1 LQNRRI
7 TLPDKDHRPMIKLL
21 TPVHW
26 KDYELI
32 DSGNF
37 EKLER
42 FGNQVLIRPEPQ
54 AVWDKSLEESEWI
67 QKSQATFRK
76 EKSDPEKGRWM
87 LNKGCREQWQIAYS
101 YRGMNIRM
109 RLGLTSF
116 RHIGV
121 FPEQGDNW
129 DFIFDRIK
137 SMKMTRPKVL
147 NLFAYTG
154 GASLAACAAG
164 AEVVHVDSV
173 KPVITWA
180 RENME
185 LSGLD
190 GIRWVVEDAL
200 KFVKRE
206 VRRGNRYQGI
216 ILDPPAYGRGADGE
230 KWVLEENIGEML
242 KLCSDLLDT
251 QENFFIMSLY
261 SMGFSSLISE
271 NLVHS
276 VFEKRDGIESGELFL
291 PDAFGKK
298 LPLGTVVRF

>member
-1 LQNRRI
+1 
-7 TLPDKDHRPMIKLL
+7 MIKLL
-21 TPVHW
+21 TPNNW

-42 FGNQVLIRPEPQ
+42 FGKQILTRPEPQ
-54 AVWDKSLEESEWI
+54 AVWDKSMPEAEWV
-67 QKSQATFRK
+67 KRSQANFRK
-76 EKSDPEKGRWM
+76 EKNDPEKGKWH
-87 LNKGCREQWQIAYS
+87 LNKGCLEQWQIGYS
-101 YRGMNIRM
+101 YKSMNLNM

-129 DFIFDRIK
+129 DYIYDRITE
-137 SMKMTRPKVL
+137 MKVDRPKIL

-185 LSGLD
+185 HSGLD
-190 GIRWVVEDAL
+190 GIRWIVEDAL

-206 VRRGNRYQGI
+206 VRRGTKYNGI

-230 KWVLEENIGEML
+230 KWVLEENINEMI
-242 KLCSDLLDT
+242 KLCSELLEKD
-251 QENFFIMSLY
+251 NSFLIMSLY
-261 SMGFSSLISE
+261 SMGFSSLIGE
-271 NLVHS
+271 NLIKAA
-276 VFEKRDGIESGELFL
+276 FGDQKNLESGELYL
-291 PDAFGKK
+291 EDGFGKK
-298 LPLGTVVRF
+298 LPLGTIVRFSNS

>member
-1 LQNRRI
+1 
-7 TLPDKDHRPMIKLL
+7 MIKLL
-21 TPVHW
+21 SPENW
-26 KDYELI
+26 KDYELL

-42 FGNQVLIRPEPQ
+42 FGSQVLIRPEPQ
-54 AVWDKSLEESEWI
+54 AVWDKSLAAEEWAARA
-67 QKSQATFRK
+67 QAIFRK
-76 EKSDPEKGRWM
+76 EKNDPEKGKWI
-87 LNKGCREQWQIAYS
+87 LKKGCREQWQIGYS
-101 YRGMNIRM
+101 YKKMNLKM

-129 DFIFDRIK
+129 DFIYDRI
-137 SMKMTRPKVL
+137 SAMKTNRPKVL

-230 KWVLEENIGEML
+230 KWVLEEQINEMI
-242 KLCSDLLDT
+242 KQCSELLDKH
-251 QENFFIMSLY
+251 ESFLIMSLY
-261 SMGFSSLISE
+261 SMGFSSLIGE
-271 NLVHS
+271 NLIRS
-276 VFEKRDGIESGELFL
+276 AFGSRETMESGELYL
-291 PDAFGKK
+291 ADNFGKK
-298 LPLGTVVRF
+298 LPLGTVLRF

>member
-1 LQNRRI
+1 
-7 TLPDKDHRPMIKLL
+7 MIKSL
-21 TPVHW
+21 TPAHW

-42 FGNQVLIRPEPQ
+42 FGNQVITRPEPQ
-54 AVWDKSLEESEWI
+54 AVWDKSLNEADW
-67 QKSQATFRK
+67 QRRSQAIFRK
-76 EKSDPEKGRWM
+76 EKNDPEKGKWF
-87 LNKGCREQWQIAYS
+87 LNKGCLEQWQIGYS
-101 YRGMNIRM
+101 YKSMDLKM

-129 DFIFDRIK
+129 DFIYDRIK
-137 SMKMTRPKVL
+137 SMKTSRPKVL

-164 AEVVHVDSV
+164 ADVSHVDSV

-180 RENME
+180 RGNME
-185 LSGLD
+185 ISGLD
-190 GIRWVVEDAL
+190 SIRWIVEDAL

-206 VRRGNRYQGI
+206 VRRGTKYQGI

-230 KWVLEENIGEML
+230 KWVLEENINEMI
-242 KLCSDLLDT
+242 KLCSELLDPN
-251 QENFFIMSLY
+251 ENFLILSLY
-261 SMGFSSLISE
+261 SMGFSSMIGE
-271 NLVHS
+271 NLVKS
-276 VFEKRDGIESGELFL
+276 AFGDIENMETGELYL
-291 PDAFGKK
+291 NDNFGKK
-298 LPLGTVVRF
+298 LPLGTIVRFSNIK

>member
-1 LQNRRI
+1 
-7 TLPDKDHRPMIKLL
+7 MIKLL
-21 TPVHW
+21 TPIHW

-42 FGNQVLIRPEPQ
+42 FGNQVLTRPEPQ
-54 AVWDKSLEESEWI
+54 AVWDKSLPEQEWL
-67 QKSQATFRK
+67 KRSQAIFRK
-76 EKSDPEKGRWM
+76 EKNDPEKGRWI
-87 LNKGCREQWQIAYS
+87 LNKDCKEQWQIGYS
-101 YRGMNIRM
+101 YKSMNLKM

-129 DFIFDRIK
+129 DFIYDRIT
-137 SMKMTRPKVL
+137 SMKTERPKVL

-164 AEVVHVDSV
+164 ADVSHVDSV

-185 LSGLD
+185 ISGLD
-190 GIRWVVEDAL
+190 GIRWIVEDAL

-206 VRRGNRYQGI
+206 VRRGSKYQGI

-230 KWVLEENIGEML
+230 KWVLEENINEMI
-242 KLCSDLLDT
+242 KLCSELLDPN
-251 QENFFIMSLY
+251 ENFLIMSLY
-261 SMGFSSLISE
+261 SMGFSSLIGE
-271 NLVHS
+271 NLIRS
-276 VFEKRDGIESGELFL
+276 AFGNRESMETGELYLVDSFK
-291 PDAFGKK
+291 KK
-298 LPLGTVVRF
+298 LPLGTIVRFRSMALTSG

>member
-1 LQNRRI
+1 
-7 TLPDKDHRPMIKLL
+7 
-21 TPVHW
+21 
-26 KDYELI
+26 
-32 DSGNF
+32 
-37 EKLER
+37 
-42 FGNQVLIRPEPQ
+42 
-54 AVWDKSLEESEWI
+54 
-67 QKSQATFRK
+67 
-76 EKSDPEKGRWM
+76 
-87 LNKGCREQWQIAYS
+87 
-101 YRGMNIRM
+101 
-109 RLGLTSF
+109 
-116 RHIGV
+116 
-121 FPEQGDNW
+121 
-129 DFIFDRIK
+129 
-137 SMKMTRPKVL
+137 MTRPKVL

>member
-1 LQNRRI
+1 
-7 TLPDKDHRPMIKLL
+7 MIKLL
-21 TPVHW
+21 TPTHW

-42 FGNQVLIRPEPQ
+42 FGTQILIRPEPQ
-54 AVWDKSLEESEWI
+54 AVWDRSLNPEEWNNRA
-67 QKSQATFRK
+67 QAIFRK
-76 EKSDPEKGRWM
+76 EKNDPEKGKWI
-87 LNKGCREQWQIAYS
+87 LNKGCREQWP
-101 YRGMNIRM
+101 IRYNYKSLDITL

-129 DFIFDRIK
+129 NFIFDKIK
-137 SMKMTRPKVL
+137 TMKNPHPKVL

-154 GASLAACAAG
+154 GASLAARAAG
-164 AEVVHVDSV
+164 AEVVHVDSI

-185 LSGLD
+185 MSGLD
-190 GIRWVVEDAL
+190 GIRWILEDAL

-206 VRRGNRYQGI
+206 VRRGNQYNGI

-230 KWVLEENIGEML
+230 KWVLEDQINEMIGY
-242 KLCSDLLDT
+242 CSELIEPS
-251 QENFFIMSLY
+251 ENFVLMSLY
-261 SMGFSSLISE
+261 SMGFSSLIGH
-271 NLVHS
+271 NLMS
-276 VFEKRDGIESGELFL
+276 AAFGEQKEIEYGELYLEDNFK
-291 PDAFGKK
+291 KK
-298 LPLGTVVRF
+298 LPLGTIARF